1 MVVKKTKKNTK
12 KYTKTKQMF
21 RKKSKK
27 ISFNIKSKRKY
38 NMMGGLFKNIEV
50 KFEKVNGKKK
60 FVIYPGNGYRYFFN
74 GVRQKISNKNNTHN
88 LKQKTLPHNLFNTPS
103 GFLKKTSNY
112 VPLNAQTPER
122 DLYNYVTT
130 TIFINTDKIEELIS
144 NIIGSIQTMILEYNN
159 NKKNTSTNT
168 NINININKQYIKNQL
183 KPNKKNFFLLTLD
196 KEINDLE
203 KEINMFIDSLN
214 NNKLIN
220 INSDYNDIEKNL
232 INLQELLNQSI
243 GIFNSFKNEENNKTK
258 NIKITSNINFEKSN
272 EFILKIDK
280 VLDILEKIRT
290 SFTNFLVHNISN
302 LQTQIKNTTTGQ
314 NIQFTPK
321 LHLLLKILKNLNAGN
336 KGYIKNPKLLQFN
349 NISNNNLNFDELE
362 KNLIQQQQNL
372 GGNNEEGLYYKLPIN
387 TQHTV
392 PNLYVK

>member
-38 NMMGGLFKNIEV
+38 NMMGGLKLFKNIEV
-50 KFEKVNGKKK
+50 KFEEVNGKKK
-60 FVIYPGNGYRYFFN
+60 FVLYPGNGYRYFLYPRS
-74 GVRQKISNKNNTHN
+74 GLRQKIT
-88 LKQKTLPHNLFNTPS
+88 
-103 GFLKKTSNY
+103 NY
-112 VPLNAQTPER
+112 VPLNAQTPVR

-130 TIFINTDKIEELIS
+130 TIFINTNKIEELIS

-168 NINININKQYIKNQL
+168 NINININNQYKKNQL
-183 KPNKKNFFLLTLD
+183 KSNKKKFFLSTLD
-196 KEINDLE
+196 NEINNLE
-203 KEINMFIDSLN
+203 TEINIFIDSLN

-243 GIFNSFKNEENNKTK
+243 GIFNSFKNKENNKTK
-258 NIKITSNINFEKSN
+258 NIKITSNINFKNSN

-280 VLDILEKIRT
+280 VLDILEEIRT

-302 LQTQIKNTTTGQ
+302 LQTQIKNNTTGQ
-314 NIQFTPK
+314 NIQFTPI
-321 LHLLLKILKNLNAGN
+321 LNLLLKILKNLNTGN
-336 KGYIKNPKLLQFN
+336 TGYIKNSNLLQFN
-349 NISNNNLNFDELE
+349 NININNNAFNFNNLE
-362 KNLIQQQQNL
+362 KKLRQQQQNL
-372 GGNNEEGLYYKLPIN
+372 GGKNEEGLYLDLPIN

-392 PNLYVK
+392 PNPYV

>member
-1 MVVKKTKKNTK
+1 MTVKKTKKNTK

-38 NMMGGLFKNIEV
+38 NMMGGLKFKNIEV
-50 KFEKVNGKKK
+50 KFEKVDGKKQ

-74 GVRQKISNKNNTHN
+74 GVRQKISNKKNKHN
-88 LKQKTLPHNLFNTPS
+88 FNKKTLPKNLFNTPS
-103 GFLKKTSNY
+103 GFLTNTYQY
-112 VPLNAQTPER
+112 VPLNAQSSER

-159 NKKNTSTNT
+159 KKNTNTNT
-168 NINININKQYIKNQL
+168 NININNQYKKNQL
-183 KPNKKNFFLLTLD
+183 KSNKKKFFLSTLD
-196 KEINDLE
+196 NEINNLE
-203 KEINMFIDSLN
+203 TGINMFIDSL

-302 LQTQIKNTTTGQ
+302 LQTQIKNNTTGQ

-321 LHLLLKILKNLNAGN
+321 LNLLLKILKKLNAGN

-349 NISNNNLNFDELE
+349 NISNNNLNFNALE
-362 KNLIQQQQNL
+362 KKLRLRQTQKNQ
-372 GGNNEEGLYYKLPIN
+372 GGENGEGLYFDLPIN
-387 TQHTV
+387 KQHTV
-392 PNLYVK
+392 TNPYV